1 MARTA
6 STILPSGQRADVTQ
20 TERIGPFLN
29 GSVKVIEGRGYN
41 PDGTVGFNAF
51 GIISY
56 QPGQQTYTLR
66 SYALGYSGDFPLTLT
81 ADGYIWNVPAGPMT
95 IRYTA
100 TIRNGTWREVGDRIM
115 PGKDP
120 VRFFEM
126 NLKRVGD
133 TTWPGDGAIS
143 PAVVL
148 RSSRYGVEQCA
159 LGLPR
164 ARVRRAGEVRLR
176 VIGNYRAGP
185 PRRTRAHPPMAA
197 RRIRRARRSEIQGT
211 ERRGE
216 RAARRSRCRADAHAG
231 DWRDAEGVGIGRLR
245 RARRGTSARLDAL
258 IRLVARRHD
267 AAPRALRD
275 ELVFRARA
283 EHAVQHAD
291 VRADRLVPAPLDR
304 GDLARR
310 TPFTASAAPRAARAR
325 ASARER
331 PRRPAPSHR
340 NGER

>member
-1 MARTA
+1 MIRSFRALAALVMLCAIASSPPAASAQGQPDSAALVAAQREAMNRIAYMDGVWRGPA

-126 NLKRVGD
+126 NLKRIGD
-133 TTWPGDGAIS
+133 TKWPNEGTIS
-143 PAVVL
+143 P
-148 RSSRYGVEQCA
+148 Q
-159 LGLPR
+159 
-164 ARVRRAGEVRLR
+164 
-176 VIGNYRAGP
+176 
-185 PRRTRAHPPMAA
+185 
-197 RRIRRARRSEIQGT
+197 
-211 ERRGE
+211 
-216 RAARRSRCRADAHAG
+216 
-231 DWRDAEGVGIGRLR
+231 
-245 RARRGTSARLDAL
+245 
-258 IRLVARRHD
+258 
-267 AAPRALRD
+267 
-275 ELVFRARA
+275 
-283 EHAVQHAD
+283 
-291 VRADRLVPAPLDR
+291 
-304 GDLARR
+304 
-310 TPFTASAAPRAARAR
+310 
-325 ASARER
+325 
-331 PRRPAPSHR
+331 
-340 NGER
+340 